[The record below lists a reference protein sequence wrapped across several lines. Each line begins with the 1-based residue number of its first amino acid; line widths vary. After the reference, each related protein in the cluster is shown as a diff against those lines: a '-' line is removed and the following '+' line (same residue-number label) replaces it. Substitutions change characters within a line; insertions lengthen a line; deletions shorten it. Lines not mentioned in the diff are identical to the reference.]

1 MANSFSQYLDA
12 RNNPNM
18 DWGNENDPMEYQQ
31 NMPPSYDSLL
41 GNRPSNFKK
50 GGKVRKKNLRTI
62 AETIRAKGRE
72 GDTILAHINPQEAQ
86 MLYEAGGSG
95 TINPETGLPEF
106 WPKGGFLANPI
117 KAITKGFQ
125 NPGRSLLDLATIAAT
140 VYGGPVGGAIAGG
153 ARAAV
158 LKKPILLEA
167 LKGAGYGAAA
177 GAAGNLAGMGLSKL
191 GMEGAGQA
199 LQNYGTQNMGS
210 WAGNAYQMG
219 EGVSGLGNTLGLTS
233 KAATSLGSLGGG
245 NSSQQSGIDIN
256 NLTKE
261 QFANLSNA
269 ELANIAARKQ
279 YMDQLVPKT
288 FSEKAM
294 GYLSKPE
301 TMMTLGTTGLSMY
314 NNNQMAKEAKA
325 DRAENKIDREL
336 NREILKGKVEKSPEE
351 EAGLKKRFQAA
362 MKKTPAEIEEN
373 ERYLQLLMGKSDS
386 DLLEQALDR
395 TPPRGRFVKQHT
407 PEEFARTGKWFS
419 YYDNPEFK
427 GLPLF
432 KEGGPVMEKTIIEV
446 IKKPRSNHVPML
458 ELFKPQIENLEPHQ
472 EQMCGE
478 MNNDEDSIMNYLGGE
493 TGGQDDKIPAMLSD
507 GEYIIDAS
515 TVSDLGDGNNKAGA
529 KKLDIAIKKIRKHK
543 RGGTL
548 KLPPKAKNITD
559 YFKGN

>member
-1 MANSFSQYLDA
+1 MKNSFSQYLNSH
-12 RNNPNM
+12 NNPNANWE
-18 DWGNENDPMEYQQ
+18 DEGNMEYQQ
-31 NMPPSYDSLL
+31 DSPPSYEDLL
-41 GNRPSNFKK
+41 SGPSTFKK
-50 GGKVRKKNLRTI
+50 GGKVRKKSLRNI
-62 AETIRAKGRE
+62 AETIRAKGRQ

-86 MLYEAGGSG
+86 MLYEAGGAG
-95 TINPETGLPEF
+95 TINPATGLPEF
-106 WPKGGFLANPI
+106 SFLTKPGKALKNMFKNPKRLLADTI
-117 KAITKGFQ
+117 GTIGAI
-125 NPGRSLLDLATIAAT
+125 
-140 VYGGPVGGAIAGG
+140 YGGPVGGAVAGG
-153 ARAAV
+153 LRSV
-158 LKKPILLEA
+158 IRGKGENPLLGA
-167 LKGAGYGAAA
+167 LKGAGYGATA
-177 GAAGNLAGMGLSKL
+177 GIAGNLAGMGLSKL

-210 WAGNAYQMG
+210 WMGNMGQMG

-233 KAATSLGSLGGG
+233 KAAATGLGGLG
-245 NSSQQSGIDIN
+245 GSTPQQGGIDIN

-261 QFANLSNA
+261 QFANLSNDQ
-269 ELANIAARKQ
+269 LANIATRRQ

-301 TMMTLGTTGLSMY
+301 TMMALGTAGLSMY
-314 NNNQMAKEAKA
+314 NNNQIAKEAKA

-351 EAGLKKRFQAA
+351 TAALKRRYAAA
-362 MKKTPAEIEEN
+362 MKMSPEEIADN
-373 ERYLQLLMGKSDS
+373 NDYLK
-386 DLLEQALDR
+386 LLEGESESRLFENLVPKR
-395 TPPRGRFVKQHT
+395 RFMKQHT

-419 YYDNPEFK
+419 YYDNPQFAGAPE
-427 GLPLF
+427 F

-446 IKKPRSNHVPML
+446 IKKPRCNIQHPL
-458 ELFKPQIENLEPHQ
+458 LQLFKPQLEDLMPQ
-472 EQMCGE
+472 QQMDVGIDH
-478 MNNDEDSIMNYLGGE
+478 NANPIMNYLNGE

-529 KKLDIAIKKIRKHK
+529 KKLDIVVKKIRKHK

-548 KLPPKAKNITD
+548 KLPPKAKNITE